1 MKYIFGPVPS
11 RRLGRSLG
19 ISPIPPK
26 TCNFSC
32 VYCQLGRTSNF
43 TNTREMFYPPEE
55 LLEEAKEALKQDKE
69 IDFIT
74 IVGDGEP
81 TLYAGLGELIIG
93 IKKITSIP
101 IAVITNGALLY
112 RKDVRTDLL
121 KADVVLPTLDAPN
134 QQLFKIINRPRKELD
149 LNKIIEGMRS
159 FKEEYTNQLWL
170 EVMIVKDKNDNPEI
184 LTQIKKIIDK
194 IGFDKV
200 FINAPI
206 RPPAEKWVEIP
217 SLENLQNAKE
227 ILEAED
233 ISHYEEVLIENV
245 DKKSDSE
252 QRIIE
257 ITQRHPLREEQVYSL
272 FPELN
277 KKEIDRILNKM
288 EEKGIIYSVV
298 YNEKIFWKISKN
310 R

>member
-32 VYCQLGRTSNF
+32 VYCQLGRTTNF

-55 LLEEAKEALKQDKE
+55 IVQEVKEALKQNKE

-81 TLYAGLGELIIG
+81 TLYAGLGELIRG
-93 IKKITSIP
+93 IKQITDIQV
-101 IAVITNGALLY
+101 AVITNGALLH
-112 RKDVRTDLL
+112 RKDVRNDLL
-121 KADVVLPTLDAPN
+121 KADVILPTLDAPN
-134 QQLFKIINRPRKELD
+134 SQLFKIINRPRKEVVF
-149 LNKIIEGMRS
+149 NQIIEGMRM

-170 EVMIVKDKNDNPEI
+170 EVMIVKDKNDSPEI
-184 LTQIKKIIDK
+184 LKQIKELIDH
-194 IGFDKV
+194 IGFNKV
-200 FINAPI
+200 FINVPI
-206 RPPAEKWVEIP
+206 RPPAEDWVEIP
-217 SLENLQNAKE
+217 SFERLQIAKN

-233 ISHYEEVLIENV
+233 ISFYEEVLIENL
-245 DKKSDSE
+245 DEKLDPE

-257 ITQRHPLREEQVYSL
+257 ITQRHPLRDNQVYSL
-272 FPELN
+272 FPELE
-277 KKEIDRILNKM
+277 KEETRKILKKM
-288 EEKGIIYSVV
+288 EKKGILKPVIY
-298 YNEKIFWKISKN
+298 NKIKFWQISKK
-310 R
+310 